1 MWRKAEGACFRRTHG
16 CLRSDSCA
24 WGAASGAVRG
34 LCVVAPDAREA
45 DVRARFS
52 RPAFRHA
59 RDINMRFIP
68 YGELAAHRDA
78 MARFGE
84 GLKAIEA
91 VSREL
96 R

>member
-1 MWRKAEGACFRRTHG
+1 
-16 CLRSDSCA
+16 
-24 WGAASGAVRG
+24 
-34 LCVVAPDAREA
+34 
-45 DVRARFS
+45 
-52 RPAFRHA
+52 
-59 RDINMRFIP
+59 MRFIP